1 MKFQVAGKYD
11 VVILGSGISA
21 LLCALELAKNKKSVC
36 IITKEAVTESS
47 SRYAQGGIAVPLSE
61 GDSVEK
67 HLADTLL
74 AGTKLC
80 NERVSREILSH
91 SVKAFKKLEA
101 YGVKFD
107 LTADKNIHQTKEAAH
122 SVSRVCH
129 IGGDASGRFITKA
142 LIDRV
147 CREPG
152 ILISQ
157 GSVALSIFRPENCA
171 NCFGLLIGDVTR
183 DNYVILS
190 KDIIVATGGLGQIY
204 ETTTNPKVITGDG
217 IAMAYFLGAE
227 IQDIEMIQFHPTVL
241 IDNGAP
247 FLITE
252 AIRGEGG
259 RLKNAQG
266 EYFAYRYHERAEL
279 APRDVLSRA
288 ILSEMQKTKSNRVYL
303 DLRNLGENYFMS
315 RFPSIYQ
322 TCLER
327 KIDLFKRGIPVIP
340 AAHYSI
346 GGVKCDLYGR
356 TSVPGLWT
364 VGEAASN
371 GFHGA
376 NRLASNSLLECIVVP
391 ELLVNELIARKEEF
405 SLNLS
410 DVCLDIDE
418 INYSEAEIDVFIKE
432 LQSRNLKNI
441 GLVRTGVKLKEH
453 LEWLNKASK
462 NYNIEIASFN
472 YQVQELKNM
481 LLLSILICN
490 AALERKH
497 SLGVHNRDDYQLL
510 PVEFLHSVYSS
521 KQLKWESNSTEKQLV
536 AFSEVGL

>member
-1 MKFQVAGKYD
+1 MKFNVVSKYD

-21 LLCALELAKNKKSVC
+21 LLCALELAKHEKSVC

-47 SRYAQGGIAVPLSE
+47 SRYAQGGIAVPLAES
-61 GDSVEK
+61 DSVEK
-67 HLADTLL
+67 HLNDTLL

-80 NERVSREILSH
+80 NETVSREILSH
-91 SVKAFKKLEA
+91 SVKAFKKLES

-107 LTADKNIHQTKEAAH
+107 LKSDKNIHQTKEAAH

-129 IGGDASGRFITKA
+129 IGGDASGRFITKT

-147 CREPG
+147 CREPK

-157 GSVALSIFRPENCA
+157 GSIALSIFRPENYK
-171 NCFGLLIGDVTR
+171 NSFGVLVGDVTR
-183 DNYVILS
+183 DNYVILA
-190 KDIIVATGGLGQIY
+190 KDIIIATGGLGQIY

-241 IDNGAP
+241 IDNGSP

-259 RLKNAQG
+259 RLKNANG
-266 EYFAYRYHERAEL
+266 EYFAYKYHERAEL
-279 APRDVLSRA
+279 APRDILSRA
-288 ILSEMQKTKSNRVYL
+288 ILSEMKKTKSERVYM

-327 KIDLFKRGIPVIP
+327 KIDLFKNGIPVIP
-340 AAHYSI
+340 AAHYLI
-346 GGVKCDLYGR
+346 GGVKSNLSGKTC
-356 TSVPGLWT
+356 VPGLWA
-364 VGEAASN
+364 VGEVASN

-391 ELLVNELIARKEEF
+391 DLLVNELITNKKEEF
-405 SLNLS
+405 FLNIS
-410 DVCLDIDE
+410 EVCLDIDE
-418 INYSEAEIDVFIKE
+418 LNYDEAKVASFIKE

-441 GLVRTGVKLKEH
+441 ALIRTEANLKEH
-453 LEWLNKASK
+453 LDWLNKASEI
-462 NYNIEIASFN
+462 YNIELTSFS
-472 YQVQELKNM
+472 YQAQELKNM
-481 LLLSILICN
+481 ILLSTLICN

-497 SLGVHNRDDYQLL
+497 SLGVHNREDYQLL
-510 PVEFLHSVYSS
+510 PVEFLHSVYSL
-521 KQLKWESNSTEKQLV
+521 KQLKWESNSVQKQLV
-536 AFSEVGL
+536 AFLE